1 MSLDNVYHMGRP
13 KKKLPKDQ
21 FQNLKGWLDFY
32 QENKKLPYNEIICCK
47 CKAYPAKLKGV
58 GMSIALKAAGG
69 DISIML
75 KSTMCK
81 DCKLHYSPPKEKKPV
96 VKKIKTQL
104 EIDEEIER
112 IRRDIP
118 KIDLNKPRI
127 TIDLN
132 KDKKACAEFTKNMC
146 IRPDIYL
153 DNDRTCDYCSIND
166 CCSCDL
172 KRFMVKKKSK

>member
-1 MSLDNVYHMGRP
+1 MARA

-21 FQNLKGWLDFY
+21 FENLKGWLDFY

-47 CKAYPAKLKGV
+47 CKAYPAKLKGA
-58 GMSIALKAAGG
+58 GMRHALKAAGG
-69 DISIML
+69 NIEVML

-81 DCKLHYSPPKEKKPV
+81 DCKTLTLPQKEKKPP
-96 VKKIKTQL
+96 VKKIKTQE
-104 EIDEEIER
+104 EIYEEIEK
-112 IRRDIP
+112 IRREMP

-146 IRPDIYL
+146 FRPDIYL
-153 DNDRTCDYCSIND
+153 DNDRTCDYCSINE

-172 KRFMVKKKSK
+172 KRFLTKKISKK

>member
-1 MSLDNVYHMGRP
+1 MART
-13 KKKLPKDQ
+13 KKIPKDQ
-21 FQNLKGWLDFY
+21 FQNINLWLDY
-32 QENKKLPYNEIICCK
+32 YKEHKKLPYSEIICGSCK
-47 CKAYPAKLKGV
+47 SYPAKLKGA
-58 GMSIALKAAGG
+58 GMRHALKAAGG
-69 DISIML
+69 NIEVML

-81 DCKLHYSPPKEKKPV
+81 DCKALSKPKLEKKPP
-96 VKKIKTQL
+96 VKRIKTQEERED
-104 EIDEEIER
+104 EIDK
-112 IRRDIP
+112 IRREMP

-146 IRPDIYL
+146 MRPDIYL

-172 KRFMVKKKSK
+172 KRFEVKKKLK